1 MKNKFYPKL
10 FERGYVGNVE
20 VKNRAVRMPMG
31 TELGNPDGSP
41 SWATLKAY
49 AEAGDGGTGIVFM
62 DNAGV
67 TQFHHVGL
75 SIASDPYIG
84 PMSLL
89 AKTIKQH
96 GAVPGLQI
104 VHPGRDAA
112 FVRGDDLISSSRIMW
127 EPWYENGGGV
137 PRELSIEE
145 IHQYVEYFGDAA
157 RRGQTAGFEIIDIHA
172 ACGVLLSN
180 FLSPRNNR
188 RNDMYGGSLHN
199 RARFLIEVIRNI
211 KKKAPGVALSVRL
224 SGIDFEP
231 EGITIEETVEVAK
244 MCEAAG
250 ADAINITW
258 GSHAEVVNAAGLL
271 SKHGANH
278 VEAAQMIKDAVS
290 IPTMLC
296 GGIYSPE
303 IGEELLENGVTDFV
317 GIGKPALADPMWAKK
332 AEEGHPED
340 IRPCIGCGVGCHDRG
355 MLSGGVVQCAVN
367 ASLYK
372 YDGPVYPQAEVSKKV
387 IVVGTGP
394 AGCEAAITAKKCG
407 HEVTLYE
414 KRSIGGV
421 LKEATVSDSKE
432 DLGRLITYY
441 ETQLKKNGID
451 VVFEEANVDTI
462 VKGGYDVAILATGAK
477 VRVPEVKGLDSKE
490 AIYAMDFLD
499 QGAKTDAQNI
509 VVVGGGIVGAETA
522 LILAEE
528 QGKNVTITTR
538 SPEFFVSGVM
548 GIAYMTR
555 LAMAGVKN
563 CPKMQLIAIEDGK
576 PVFVGPRGI
585 ETMDVDQVIISSGF
599 IPTFNKLRDEIEAA
613 SDEIEV
619 VGIGDCMAPRMV
631 MDAVHE
637 GYIAGINI

>member
-1 MKNKFYPKL
+1 MKNKFYPRL
-10 FERGYVGNVE
+10 FERGYVGNLE
-20 VKNRAVRMPMG
+20 VANRAIRMPMG

-41 SWATLKAY
+41 SWATVKAY
-49 AEAGDGGTGIVFM
+49 AEAADGGTGIVFM

-75 SIASDPYIG
+75 SIASDNYIG

-96 GAVPGLQI
+96 GAIPGLQI

-137 PRELSIEE
+137 PRELTIEE
-145 IHQYVEYFGDAA
+145 IHEFVEYFGDAA
-157 RRGQTAGFEIIDIHA
+157 ARGQAAGFEIIDIHA

-180 FLSPRNNR
+180 FLSPLNNT

-199 RARFLIEVIRNI
+199 RARFLVEVIRNI
-211 KKKAPGVALSVRL
+211 KKKCPGMPVSVRL

-231 EGITIEETVEVAK
+231 GGITVEETCEVAK

-258 GSHAEVVNAAGLL
+258 GSHAEVINASGML
-271 SKHGANH
+271 SKHGANN
-278 VEAAQMIKDAVS
+278 VEAAKAIKAAVS

-296 GGIYSPE
+296 GGIYTPE
-303 IGEELLENGVTDFV
+303 IGEKLLEDGVCDFV

-332 AEEGHPED
+332 AKEGRPED
-340 IRPCIGCGVGCHDRG
+340 IRPCIACGVGCHDRG

-372 YDGPVYPQAEVSKKV
+372 FDEPVYPAAEEPKRV
-387 IVVGTGP
+387 IVVGAGP

-407 HEVTLYE
+407 HDVTVYE
-414 KRSIGGV
+414 KRQIGGV
-421 LKEATVSDSKE
+421 LKEATVAECKY
-432 DLGRLITYY
+432 DLSRLAEYY
-441 ETQLKKNGID
+441 KTQLAKEGIP
-451 VVFEEANVDTI
+451 VINEEATADTI
-462 VKGGYDVAILATGAK
+462 IDGGYDVALLAIGAK
-477 VRVPEVKGLDSKE
+477 VRKLNVDGEDDPSVV
-490 AIYAMDFLD
+490 YAMDFLD
-499 QGAKTDAQNI
+499 AGAATDAESI

-522 LILAEE
+522 LTLAED
-528 QGKNVTITTR
+528 QGKKVTITTR
-538 SPEFFVSGVM
+538 QPEFFVPGVM
-548 GIAYMTR
+548 GIAYMVR
-555 LAMAGVKN
+555 LQMAGVEVRTST
-563 CPKMQLIAIEDGK
+563 QLVAVKDGK
-576 PVFVGPRGI
+576 PMFAGPRGL
-585 ETMDVDQVIISSGF
+585 ETLDVDQTIISSGF
-599 IPTFNKLRDEIEAA
+599 VPTFNPVRDELEAR
-613 SDEIEV
+613 SDTLRVI
-619 VGIGDCMAPRMV
+619 GIGDCKASRMV

-637 GYIAGINI
+637 GYMAGCNL